1 MHSAVMTFCF
11 GCKMPSVAFV
21 SLLALFSV
29 SFSSVLKLMSIPIK
43 DDIVAEN

>member
-29 SFSSVLKLMSIPIK
+29 LCMKLMSIPIK